1 VTRRDPEP
9 SDPVNVETTLRAV
22 QRPRLELAL
31 EVAFT
36 LRSEPEHL
44 RVDGDRMIASA
55 GSLRLVDELI
65 GLDGLLGHGPD
76 GVL

>member
-31 EVAFT
+31 EVGVHPEE
-36 LRSEPEHL
+36 LEPEHL
-44 RVDGDRMIASA
+44 RVEGDRMIASA
-55 GSLRLVDELI
+55 GSLRLVD
-65 GLDGLLGHGPD
+65 
-76 GVL
+76 